1 MLTTGIR
8 KRAGASNLVDSN
20 SGSGAGMTA
29 PMKER
34 AKEALAGRTGETD
47 DED

>member
-1 MLTTGIR
+1 MLTMRIR
-8 KRAGASNLVDSN
+8 KRAGVSNLMDSN
-20 SGSGAGMTA
+20 SGSGVGMTA

-34 AKEALAGRTGETD
+34 VKEALAGRTGETD